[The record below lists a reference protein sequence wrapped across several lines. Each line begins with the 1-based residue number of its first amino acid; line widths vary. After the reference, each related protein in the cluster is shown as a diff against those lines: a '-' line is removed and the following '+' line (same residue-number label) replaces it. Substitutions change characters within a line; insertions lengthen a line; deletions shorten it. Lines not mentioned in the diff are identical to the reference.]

1 MCIRD
6 SNISDNVKFEKVKIE
21 GSKIYINSND
31 FIEIKDKKIKDF
43 VEIYLNSNSE
53 KLSKSKDVKNLILNI
68 SVPKSDEI
76 LKEIIKKGGVN
87 QSQIK
92 EKIKK
97 LEGEIN
103 ELVYKIY
110 GVGNTTEERNIIE
123 QNI

>member
-1 MCIRD
+1 
-6 SNISDNVKFEKVKIE
+6 
-21 GSKIYINSND
+21 
-31 FIEIKDKKIKDF
+31 
-43 VEIYLNSNSE
+43 
-53 KLSKSKDVKNLILNI
+53 
-68 SVPKSDEI
+68 

-97 LEGEIN
+97 LEDEIN